1 MKKALI
7 IGLMGAVTLSSSCK
21 KYFDINDN
29 PNSATTATPVLILPQ
44 VLTATASMVN
54 GYNTYGAQLVGYA
67 ANAGGFGGFGTAVTY
82 NFSTN
87 DNSARWSSAYDVL
100 NDYQSILNS
109 TDTLPVMK
117 RYNAVA
123 RIMKAHAFQLLVDAY
138 NDIPYEEALKGLQN
152 LTPAYTDAKVIYKD
166 LADQLDKAIADI
178 NAAPGVTNN
187 IELSATADVMFAGN
201 MTKWKQ
207 FANTLKLRILIHG
220 RGKVTFSNSN
230 FDAAGFLTDDA
241 MVDPGYVRDNNKQNP
256 KWNTWAFSYTG
267 SPGSKSWMPN
277 TFVYSFYNGT
287 KLSDV
292 NRGYAIYYQ
301 FPSTPTNR
309 LGYENNSVVA
319 SPDGSFWYPSSSR
332 TGTSAGNTTGVL
344 KGPDAGMPIITA
356 AESYLLQS
364 EAVVRGIIPTG
375 NAKNLFLSGIEAS
388 FKYLDELPDGTY
400 PTGWDPV
407 AEAQQ
412 YQDDNEDSPLV
423 NFDLAASDEKK
434 IEAIITQKYI
444 ALNFVNSDEAWNEY
458 RRTGYPAVVNTAG
471 ANGSQTFASVSSES
485 TRPDRLPTRILYPS
499 SESSYNTANVPKN
512 ISPYS
517 SLIFWAK

>member
-21 KYFDINDN
+21 KYFDINTN

-44 VLTATASMVN
+44 ALTATASMVN
-54 GYNTYGAQLVGYA
+54 GYNSYGAQLVGYS
-67 ANAGGFGGFGTAVTY
+67 ANAGGIGGFGTAVTY

-87 DNSARWSSAYDVL
+87 DNSGRWSSAYDVL
-100 NDYQSILNS
+100 EDYQSILNS

-138 NDIPYEEALKGLQN
+138 NDIPYEQALKGLAN

-178 NAAPGVTNN
+178 NAAPGITNN
-187 IELSATADVMFAGN
+187 IELSKTADVLFGGDL
-201 MTKWKQ
+201 TKWKQ

-241 MVDPGYVRDNNKQNP
+241 MVNPGYVRDNNKQNP
-256 KWNTWAFSYTG
+256 KWSSWGFSYTG
-267 SPGSKSWMPN
+267 SPGSKSWIPN
-277 TFVYSFYNGT
+277 TFVFSFYNGT
-287 KLSDV
+287 KLADA

-301 FPSTPTNR
+301 FPSTGTNR
-309 LGYENNSVVA
+309 LGYEATGIAS

-332 TGTSAGNTTGVL
+332 TGTSAGDATGVL
-344 KGPDAGMPIITA
+344 KGPNAGLPLITA
-356 AESYLLQS
+356 AESYFLQA
-364 EAVVRGIIPTG
+364 EAVVRGIRTG
-375 NAKNLFLSGIEAS
+375 NAKTLFLSGIEAS
-388 FKYLDELPDGTY
+388 YKYLYELPDGSY

-407 AEAQQ
+407 LDAEI
-412 YQDDNEDSPLV
+412 YQEDNDMSPLV
-423 NFDLAASDEKK
+423 NFDLALSEEQK

-444 ALNFVNSDEAWNEY
+444 ALNYVNSDESWNEY
-458 RRTGYPAVVNTAG
+458 RRTGYPKVATNSG
-471 ANGSQTFASVSSES
+471 ASGTQTFASVSSES